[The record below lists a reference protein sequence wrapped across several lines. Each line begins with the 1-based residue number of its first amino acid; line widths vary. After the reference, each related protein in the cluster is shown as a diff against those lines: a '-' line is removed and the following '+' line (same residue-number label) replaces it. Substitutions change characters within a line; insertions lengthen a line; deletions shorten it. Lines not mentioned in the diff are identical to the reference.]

1 MKTDDISHVLK
12 RRLGVR
18 HKLFV
23 GLLTGAILFGTSGIY
38 FWNQPCETTF
48 WHEDGKRV
56 VNPITN
62 WSQCEA
68 GTKMLGAFTN
78 APRDLTD
85 NQSSRLAWIKFAT
98 IGSII
103 VSIICMGCAV
113 STYLSA
119 RKDNGE

>member
-1 MKTDDISHVLK
+1 MKTFGFSQALK
-12 RRLGVR
+12 RRLGAKY
-18 HKLFV
+18 KLFV
-23 GLLTGAILFGTSGIY
+23 GLLTGAILFGISGIY

-48 WHEDGKRV
+48 WLEDGKRV

-68 GTKMLGAFTN
+68 GTKMLSAFTN

-85 NQSSRLAWIKFAT
+85 NQSSRLTWIKFAT

-103 VSIICMGCAV
+103 VSITCLGCAV
-113 STYLSA
+113 GTYLSA
-119 RKDNGE
+119 KKDNEE